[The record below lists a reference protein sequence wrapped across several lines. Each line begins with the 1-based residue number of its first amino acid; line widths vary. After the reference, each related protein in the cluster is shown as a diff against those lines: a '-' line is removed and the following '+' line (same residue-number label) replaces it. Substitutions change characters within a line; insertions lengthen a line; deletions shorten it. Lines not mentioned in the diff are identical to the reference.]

1 MKYLTEPVDKGILLI
16 SKNGYAL
23 RYAVDEV
30 SINGARTTGV
40 RAMDLRDDDEVV
52 NLALVADNDTIALIT
67 QRGGFK
73 RLAMK
78 EISVTS
84 RARRG
89 VIVLRELKR
98 DPHRVVDFMTI
109 PAGNPPLEIMTSR
122 ERTHDV
128 LPMEHP
134 LSGRYSNGSFVVDTD
149 VEGTP
154 VSLRVKPAEL
164 VLD

>member
-1 MKYLTEPVDKGILLI
+1 
-16 SKNGYAL
+16 
-23 RYAVDEV
+23 
-30 SINGARTTGV
+30 
-40 RAMDLRDDDEVV
+40 MDLRDDDEVV
-52 NLALVADNDTIALIT
+52 NLALVTDNKTIALIT
-67 QRGGFK
+67 QRGAFK

-78 EISVTS
+78 ELSVTS

-98 DPHRVVDFMTI
+98 DPHRIVDFMTI

-128 LPMEHP
+128 MPTDHP
-134 LSGRYSNGSFVVDTD
+134 LSGRYSNGSFVIDTD
-149 VEGTP
+149 VEGQP
-154 VSLRVKPAEL
+154 LQLRVKPAEL

>member
-1 MKYLTEPVDKGILLI
+1 MKYLTEPIDTGILLV

-78 EISVTS
+78 EISAV
-84 RARRG
+84 G
-89 VIVLRELKR
+89 
-98 DPHRVVDFMTI
+98 
-109 PAGNPPLEIMTSR
+109 PA
-122 ERTHDV
+122 V
-128 LPMEHP
+128 
-134 LSGRYSNGSFVVDTD
+134 GSSCS
-149 VEGTP
+149 
-154 VSLRVKPAEL
+154 VS
-164 VLD
+164 

>member
-1 MKYLTEPVDKGILLI
+1 
-16 SKNGYAL
+16 
-23 RYAVDEV
+23 
-30 SINGARTTGV
+30 
-40 RAMDLRDDDEVV
+40 
-52 NLALVADNDTIALIT
+52 
-67 QRGGFK
+67 
-73 RLAMK
+73 
-78 EISVTS
+78 
-84 RARRG
+84 
-89 VIVLRELKR
+89 
-98 DPHRVVDFMTI
+98 MTI